1 MKVDM
6 SPEAIATR
14 LKRVSQLR
22 DLCLSLGKAK
32 LIGPHQQGKE
42 SIQGDISGNEIS
54 LQDQQDIE
62 GSTESHNHSAT

>member
-32 LIGPHQQGKE
+32 LIGPYQSGKE
-42 SIQGDISGNEIS
+42 SKQSDLSGDENSS
-54 LQDQQDIE
+54 QDQQAIE
-62 GSTESHNHSAT
+62 NGAESLDRDAT

>member
-22 DLCLSLGKAK
+22 ELCLSLGKAK
-32 LIGPHQQGKE
+32 LIGPQQP
-42 SIQGDISGNEIS
+42 GNELKRHNISDDENS
-54 LQDQQDIE
+54 LQEQPIE
-62 GSTESHNHSAT
+62 NGADSPERNAM